1 MRFQE
6 HGFGEFS
13 EKLLVDFRVTDHF
26 HMLLARWNIL
36 LIGLS
41 VTFPYDTVEHDTYF
55 LPGGFLI
62 ERPGDQA
69 GRDFLVQIHRGD
81 QLAE

>member
-1 MRFQE
+1 MCFQE
-6 HGFGEFS
+6 HGFGKFS
-13 EKLLVDFRVTDHF
+13 EKLLVDVRVSDHF

-41 VTFPYDTVEHDTYF
+41 VAFPDDAVEHDTYF

-69 GRDFLVQIHRGD
+69 RCDLLVQIYRVE
-81 QLAE
+81 QFAE